1 MSLSKL
7 IALKKQIQMAPPAM
21 LRSQIQDVSN
31 TVSSQRVQ
39 SGGMRQALATLTS
52 DVSSTKQA
60 LREGFTKT
68 EQKAAQVIAQTK
80 SAIQT
85 SLAPVQ
91 GAVDALSTQV
101 AKAAQVIAQTKSAI
115 QTSLAPVQGAVDALS
130 TQVAKAS
137 TTASDA
143 LRGAQTA
150 QSKIQQLD
158 TSVATL
164 DAHLAQN
171 DMTCTQRA
179 SIAQG
184 AVSAVAS
191 DIASIRQ
198 GLNNEVQYKNAA
210 AAFMNSDIHLTVT
223 EDQEISA
230 ALLNAAAA
238 GTLIKEFSAT
248 LAYGLDDALHI
259 WASFGPVLVPSA
271 EEVADPQ
278 VAAPTVKWKD
288 HGDDAPMF
296 TNGAVAL
303 SVIFDTDAG
312 VTKTYVADETCTVD
326 VQISATD
333 VWHGVTVTKKT
344 ITFTVVA

>member
-68 EQKAAQVIAQTK
+68 EQ
-80 SAIQT
+80 
-85 SLAPVQ
+85 
-91 GAVDALSTQV
+91 
-101 AKAAQVIAQTKSAI
+101 KAAQVIAQTKSAI